1 MVSTGGEEYVKIL
14 KKDWEAVWD
23 RSRLLLL
30 ESRVKQVVVWRSGSV
45 LDSEP
50 EAPVTGEVS
59 TSHSENAE
67 IIKSLEFT
75 QESVEELTDRDVVWK
90 NKDEAKR
97 AKAKGKRDSIVGS
110 KLVIE
115 GNSYMHWQIPQKW
128 PHDDPEDDKGV
139 TEDSDRR
146 LTRQAVANL
155 DPPRQS
161 RSQPTDGETGG
172 GRKLRSRSKQDEPD
186 LGPGMSCRF
195 SSGDSRTQAMVP
207 GNLKADPR
215 VEKDSIHW
223 PEKRVSKMSSKKLF
237 PNDKTAPEV
246 SVGHYGNRWT
256 NGIVLTLSG
265 LAAVGFV
272 ALLFMVREI
281 ASMREQQTAFMRETR
296 DQQTVFMRETRDQQT
311 VFMRETRDQQTAFM
325 RETRD
330 QQTVFQK
337 DLQGLKDQVLLMKQQ
352 NEAKDTGPSSSTED
366 WQRDDSATF
375 WKSAEVHH
383 RSKRNSEAKT
393 VLILGNVPSCAY
405 EDPGFGRCTYISI
418 NGQVSQIENEILRGH
433 LVFILNEQTGEVLDK
448 AVFDTWGGYG
458 GGGRAAAQ
466 RLTTYLQGVKER
478 STTCLLMPPP
488 SVSRPNADVV
498 PPEAERIIAIAVI
511 SKQIIRWQGSIHWPE
526 ECPLATEDLP
536 ALAQGGALPFKN
548 GVAAPPCAPIN
559 SN

>member
-1 MVSTGGEEYVKIL
+1 
-14 KKDWEAVWD
+14 
-23 RSRLLLL
+23 
-30 ESRVKQVVVWRSGSV
+30 
-45 LDSEP
+45 
-50 EAPVTGEVS
+50 
-59 TSHSENAE
+59 
-67 IIKSLEFT
+67 
-75 QESVEELTDRDVVWK
+75 
-90 NKDEAKR
+90 
-97 AKAKGKRDSIVGS
+97 
-110 KLVIE
+110 
-115 GNSYMHWQIPQKW
+115 
-128 PHDDPEDDKGV
+128 
-139 TEDSDRR
+139 
-146 LTRQAVANL
+146 
-155 DPPRQS
+155 
-161 RSQPTDGETGG
+161 
-172 GRKLRSRSKQDEPD
+172 
-186 LGPGMSCRF
+186 
-195 SSGDSRTQAMVP
+195 
-207 GNLKADPR
+207 
-215 VEKDSIHW
+215 
-223 PEKRVSKMSSKKLF
+223 MSSKKLF
-237 PNDKTAPEV
+237 PNDKTGPEV

-393 VLILGNVPSCAY
+393 VLILGKRSDFGCLSGPSVKGFTVWVQSCAY
-405 EDPGFGRCTYISI
+405 EDPGFGRCTYISS

-466 RLTTYLQGVKER
+466 RLTTYLQGVKE
-478 STTCLLMPPP
+478 
-488 SVSRPNADVV
+488 
-498 PPEAERIIAIAVI
+498 ERIIAIAVHDT
-511 SKQIIRWQGSIHWPE
+511 SNTYVDLTPYGSTLTYGNRESFAMITQKGRTPTWFVEKKSPR
-526 ECPLATEDLP
+526 
-536 ALAQGGALPFKN
+536 GAGPTVVEAYIQ
-548 GVAAPPCAPIN
+548 VADEN
-559 SN
+559 